1 MPERAEIAHMANCLH
16 SEIAG
21 MICNYVLLHREG
33 KFFDKGLYSSCQLN
47 YQYTEYY
54 SYINFGMLLNCVT
67 SRGKKIIFDFGTFRF
82 VSACLMNGRWSFTK
96 DNQVMITLIF
106 SKTEMDLHGNPTLM
120 TKEIYY
126 SDSRFG
132 GNFSICAYPSLEY
145 EHVFKDVGPD
155 LLTNEVDFNVYR
167 ERITNTRLKTKKI
180 SEFMMDQK
188 QLSGVGNWLRA
199 EILYFCRI
207 NPHRQLM
214 SLSET
219 DIYNLFY
226 YTKYIIFTALEKK
239 GLTLQS
245 YLDPYG
251 NTGTYE
257 CYCYGRDFDP
267 YGNPINSLEKD
278 KDGRRLHWC
287 PNLQI

>member
-16 SEIAG
+16 NETVG
-21 MICNYVLLHREG
+21 MICNYIILHRDG
-33 KFFDKGLYSSCQLN
+33 KFYNKGLYSSCPLQ
-47 YQYTEYY
+47 YQNTEHY
-54 SYINFGMLLNCVT
+54 SYVTFGMHLNCIT

-96 DNQVMITLIF
+96 DSQLMITLIF
-106 SKTEMDLHGNPTLM
+106 SKTTLDTNGNSNTI

-132 GNFSICAYPSLEY
+132 GNFSVCRYPSLEY

-155 LLTNEVDFNVYR
+155 LLTNEVDFNIYR
-167 ERITNTRLKTKKI
+167 QIITNSRNKNKKI
-180 SEFMMDQK
+180 CEFMMDQK
-188 QLSGVGNWLRA
+188 QLSGIGNWLRA

-207 NPHRQLM
+207 SPHRQLM
-214 SLSET
+214 TLSET

-226 YTKYIIFTALEKK
+226 YSKTIITTALEKK

-245 YLDPYG
+245 YADPYG
-251 NTGTYE
+251 NKGTYD
-257 CYCYGRDFDP
+257 CWCYGREYDP
-267 YGNPINSLEKD
+267 YGNPICSSEVD
-278 KDGRRLHWC
+278 KDNRRLHWC
-287 PNLQI
+287 PNLQV